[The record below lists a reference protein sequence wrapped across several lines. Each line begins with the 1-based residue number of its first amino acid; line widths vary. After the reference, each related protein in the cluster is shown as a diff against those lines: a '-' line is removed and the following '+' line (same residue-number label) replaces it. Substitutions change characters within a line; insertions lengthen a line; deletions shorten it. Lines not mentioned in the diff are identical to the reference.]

1 MRGELLLHGESLGH
15 YTVNDAVRYV
25 AKEREYKTMQR
36 EKLQW
41 DFLQGNEHRG
51 YRFIIPKK
59 VTKYYVKPVDMS
71 MVDWYDFI
79 RATDNLFE
87 VYKQDRSLGVKYE

>member
-15 YTVNDAVRYV
+15 YTLNDAVRYV

-41 DFLQGNEHRG
+41 DFLHENEHGG

-59 VTKYYVKPVDMS
+59 VTKCYIKPTNMS
-71 MVDWYDFI
+71 MVDWNNFV

-87 VYKQDRSLGVKYE
+87 VYKQDRSLGVKDE

>member
-1 MRGELLLHGESLGH
+1 MRGELLLYGESLGH

-25 AKEREYKTMQR
+25 VMREKYSAKQR

-41 DFLQGNEHRG
+41 DFQQGNEHRG
-51 YRFIIPKK
+51 YRFVIPKK
-59 VTKYYVKPVDMS
+59 VTKYYTKPVDMS
-71 MVDWYDFI
+71 MEDWNNFV